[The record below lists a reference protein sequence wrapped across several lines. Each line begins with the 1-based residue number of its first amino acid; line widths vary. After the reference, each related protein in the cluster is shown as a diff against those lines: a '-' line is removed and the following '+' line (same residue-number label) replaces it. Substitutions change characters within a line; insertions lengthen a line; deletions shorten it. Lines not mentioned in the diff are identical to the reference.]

1 MSTTI
6 EERIHNTYKA
16 ELKRLY
22 RVYDGGK
29 KPNGQA
35 YLYTAMTF
43 KMPVK
48 DIKEAILRD
57 KARLSGRTVEE
68 LRAESE
74 AKNFAGALE
83 WHRRQMENTV
93 RNVIARHH
101 LKEIYDRNDKG
112 IV

>member
-1 MSTTI
+1 MSTNI
-6 EERIHNTYKA
+6 EERIHKAYKA

-35 YLYTAMTF
+35 YLYTATAF
-43 KMPVK
+43 KIPVK
-48 DIKEAILRD
+48 DVKEAILRD
-57 KARLSGRTVEE
+57 KARISGKTVEE

-83 WHRRQMENTV
+83 WHRRQMEMKV
-93 RNVIARHH
+93 RGVIARRH
-101 LKEIYDRNDKG
+101 LQEIYDRNENG
-112 IV
+112 R